1 MNHQLHLVSFL
12 SLSLP
17 LSPLLA
23 STEGLNQEAYLK
35 AHVPGSADGY
45 GGQIAVSGRFAVVT
59 ASGEDSSTSGVNP
72 GTDEGALGSGAAYVY
87 ERVAGVWT
95 FHSFLKASNT
105 GADDAFGSSVAI
117 DGDLIAIGAAGE
129 DSNATT
135 INGDESNNDAGNS
148 GALYLFRLIGDTW
161 VQEAYLKSSNSDAG
175 DHFGSPVAIDGDTLV
190 AGATNDE
197 GPGTETGS
205 AYVFVRS
212 GGVWTEQAR
221 LNATAF
227 GERDNFGSS
236 VAISGD
242 TIVVGATG
250 EDGSATG
257 VNGVVDN
264 DGNNSGAAYVFSRS
278 GTSWTQVAYL
288 KASNT
293 DPEDRFGNTVAISGN
308 TIVVGSVNERGSV
321 GGINPVSNND
331 ILRTGAVYVFVDIG
345 AGWEPQATIKAAV
358 PTVNDEFGHRVA
370 LRGDL
375 LAVAAWKESG
385 SSTGIDGDESADG
398 AASSGAVYLFS
409 REGST
414 WTQARYLKASNAGSG
429 DIFGTSLALS
439 SEDAGDLIVVGAGD
453 EDGSS
458 PGVNGPENNSL
469 ANAGAAYAFAIP
481 RPVIGVKLGSSS
493 LTGSTGTL
501 NLGKV
506 EVGKKARAKTFTI
519 ESRGW
524 SDLSTLRVTSTGK
537 QRRDFK
543 FTQPASKTLV
553 PDTSTTF
560 RVTFRPRATGTR
572 KATLLITSN
581 APKSNPFVLQVKG
594 KGLAR

>member
-1 MNHQLHLVSFL
+1 MNHQLHLVSLL

-72 GTDEGALGSGAAYVY
+72 GTDEGALGSGATYVY

-135 INGDESNNDAGNS
+135 INGDESNNDDGNS

-197 GPGTETGS
+197 GSGTETGS
-205 AYVFVRS
+205 AYVFVRN

-242 TIVVGATG
+242 TIVVGAPS

-264 DGNNSGAAYVFSRS
+264 DGNNAGAAYVFSRS
-278 GTSWTQVAYL
+278 GTNWTQVAYL

-358 PTVNDEFGHRVA
+358 PTLNDEFGHRVA

-385 SSTGIDGDESADG
+385 SSTGLDGDESADG

-429 DIFGTSLALS
+429 DNFGTSLALS
-439 SEDAGDLIVVGAGD
+439 SEDAGDFILVGAGD

-469 ANAGAAYAFAIP
+469 ANAGAAYAFTIP

-553 PDTSTTF
+553 PDTSTSF
-560 RVTFRPRATGTR
+560 RVTFRPRAKGTR

>member
-1 MNHQLHLVSFL
+1 MNHRTLILSIL
-12 SLSLP
+12 SLSMS
-17 LSPLLA
+17 LSPLFA

-35 AHVPGSADGY
+35 AHVPGSGDGY
-45 GGQIAVSGRFAVVT
+45 GSQIAVSGRFAVVT

-72 GTDEGALGSGAAYVY
+72 GTDEGAVTSGAAYVY
-87 ERVAGVWT
+87 ERIAGVWT
-95 FHSFLKASNT
+95 FHTFLKASNT
-105 GADDAFGSSVAI
+105 GVDDGFGNSVAI

-148 GALYLFRLIGDTW
+148 GAVYLFRLVGDTW

-175 DHFGSPVAIDGDTLV
+175 DLFGAPLAIDGDTLV
-190 AGATNDE
+190 VGAMSDE
-197 GPGTETGS
+197 VSSTEAGS
-205 AYVFVRS
+205 AYVFVHS

-221 LNATAF
+221 LNATEY
-227 GERDNFGSS
+227 GTRDNFGSS

-242 TIVVGATG
+242 TIVVGASS

-331 ILRTGAVYVFVDIG
+331 ILRTGAVYVFVDNG
-345 AGWEPQATIKAAV
+345 AGWEPQATIKAAA
-358 PTVNDEFGHRVA
+358 PTFNDEFGHRVA

-385 SSTGIDGDESADG
+385 SSTGLDGDESADG
-398 AASSGAVYLFS
+398 AASSGAVYLFT
-409 REGST
+409 REGSI
-414 WTQARYLKASNAGSG
+414 WTQARYFKASNAGSG
-429 DIFGTSLALS
+429 DQFGTSLALS

-458 PGVNGPENNSL
+458 TGVNGPDNNGL

-481 RPVIGVKLGSSS
+481 RPVIGVKFGNSP
-493 LTGSTGTL
+493 LTSKAGAL
-501 NLGKV
+501 NLGKAKI
-506 EVGKKARAKTFTI
+506 GRKARSKTITI
-519 ESRGW
+519 GSKGW
-524 SDLSTLRVTSTGK
+524 SDLSSLRVTSTGK

-543 FTQPASKTLV
+543 FTQPASKTLA
-553 PDTSTTF
+553 PDASTTF
-560 RVTFRPRATGTR
+560 RVTFRPRSKGTR

-581 APKSNPFVLQVKG
+581 APKSNPFFLSVKG
-594 KGLAR
+594 KGRAR